1 MTKCVYSPAAIDDQL
16 RIHENDRARQISKA
30 IPGAGW
36 GWLGNQMAFRADF
49 ERRNENKR
57 AEELDYPDYM
67 LVLQDGTAR
76 AITEEEYRL
85 RKAMQQPESHF
96 LYYEQHME
104 TMERAVRLGVCTEF
118 DCQETRKRIQEMLE
132 IKGSGVDWENVLY
145 KNARRACARSWD
157 TLYALIRARL

>member
-16 RIHENDRARQISKA
+16 RIHKDDRARQISKA

-104 TMERAVRLGVCTEF
+104 TMERAVRLGVATEA

-132 IKGSGVDWENVLY
+132 IKESGCAWEDLSY
-145 KNARRACARSWD
+145 KNARRTCARSWD